1 MEKRIEEEMTKY
13 WAIIDLV
20 LKVILSGILDKPND
34 VKGYNK
40 KKREEKELFSP
51 PLFHLLSEKLLM
63 QTPKS
68 EMFILTEMGLE
79 SEMFI
84 LIERC

>member
-1 MEKRIEEEMTKY
+1 MSR
-13 WAIIDLV
+13 
-20 LKVILSGILDKPND
+20 ILDKPND
-34 VKGYNK
+34 TKGYNK

-51 PLFHLLSEKLLM
+51 PLFHLLSEKLLI
-63 QTPKS
+63 QTPKT

-84 LIERC
+84 LIERFTF